1 LITHK
6 SISHRFDVGDKLV
19 EEKDDGLENDEP
31 VFVIEIVTMVGPD
44 VDNLHKVVLNEVK
57 LFVWNE
63 VIDQRV

>member
-6 SISHRFDVGDKLV
+6 SISHWLYVGDKLV
-19 EEKDDGLENDEP
+19 KERDDGLENDEP
-31 VFVIEIVTMVGPD
+31 VMIIEIVTMVCPD

-63 VIDQRV
+63 VVDHGV